1 MDFSDLF
8 NNPEDSDLLLR
19 FAQDQTVEVEDE
31 GQSITELRPNN
42 IIESTA
48 TDLAVQSS
56 FSRKRG
62 RSDDDGA
69 ADAVDPPLSCTLHLH
84 RVILLR
90 SEYFK
95 ALVKR
100 WRPAAS
106 AQSDEPSSMSAP
118 MLELVERVP
127 EGQLDA
133 AELAIKCMYV
143 GAVPAEAAG
152 NAVLLLHAYQ
162 LSDRFQIPAS
172 CMDKIAAALS
182 ALRAETLTLD
192 ILQASAVLPELT
204 GKVSI
209 VLHSHWANYCIGHPF
224 PNSDTVPVGI
234 PVPCTVPVM
243 DITDK

>member
-31 GQSITELRPNN
+31 GQSIIELRPNT

-56 FSRKRG
+56 SSRKRG
-62 RSDDDGA
+62 RSDDAGA
-69 ADAVDPPLSCTLHLH
+69 ADAVDPPLSCTLYLH

-100 WRPAAS
+100 WGPAAS
-106 AQSDEPSSMSAP
+106 AQSGEPSSVSA
-118 MLELVERVP
+118 LELVERVP

-143 GAVPAEAAG
+143 RAVPAEAAG
-152 NAVLLLHAYQ
+152 NAMLLLHAYQ
-162 LSDRFQIPAS
+162 LADRFQIPAA

-182 ALRAETLTLD
+182 ALRPETLTLD
-192 ILQASAVLPELT
+192 ILQASTVLPEQT
-204 GKVSI
+204 GKVPT
-209 VLHSHWANYCIGHPF
+209 VLCCTPTGRLTVLATGRPF
-224 PNSDTVPVGI
+224 PIGYW
-234 PVPCTVPVM
+234 
-243 DITDK
+243 